1 MTGSK
6 VYRSR
11 VAAFP
16 ALLVVG
22 QSGAI
27 LPAAGSAVKHPAV
40 HKGSGPYGH
49 PLEHMAV
56 SAGVTVAGIELPISE
71 MSAS

>member
-22 QSGAI
+22 QIGAI

-40 HKGSGPYGH
+40 LKGPGPYGH
-49 PLEHMAV
+49 PLAHMAV
-56 SAGVTVAGIELPISE
+56 RAGVTVAGIELPTGG

>member
-22 QSGAI
+22 QIGTI

-40 HKGSGPYGH
+40 LKGP
-49 PLEHMAV
+49 
-56 SAGVTVAGIELPISE
+56 GIELPTGG